1 MSAKDISARQQNL
14 TVDARSTRRKAER
27 PARTRDGAHQINR
40 VARAHRTLKAHLIE
54 ARIERRR
61 AARLLIAHQQH
72 AAVLGEHLALNH
84 AGDDR
89 VSRKMPLQKVLVAR
103 DRDLA
108 VGLVAHQLGLVEQ
121 KHRLA
126 MR

>member
-1 MSAKDISARQQNL
+1 MSAKDISARQHTSPL
-14 TVDARSTRRKAER
+14 TLAVPVANRNGPRARVIEHTRSTVS
-27 PARTRDGAHQINR
+27 PGRT
-40 VARAHRTLKAHLIE
+40 RTLKAHLVQ

-61 AARLLIAHQQH
+61 TARFLIAHQQH

-89 VSRKMPLQKVLVAR
+89 ISRKMPLQKVLVAR

-121 KHRLA
+121 KHRFA